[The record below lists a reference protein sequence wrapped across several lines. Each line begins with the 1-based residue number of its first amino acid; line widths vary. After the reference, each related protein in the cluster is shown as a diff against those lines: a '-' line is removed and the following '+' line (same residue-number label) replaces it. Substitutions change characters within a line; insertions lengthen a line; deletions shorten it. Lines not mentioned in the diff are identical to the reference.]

1 MSLTPQAAVC
11 IARDFAVKREEFS
24 HMWHGRTDPLRGEE
38 LYSIVMKRNRSLAAR
53 QFTRQEFDK
62 VLPHAAHQTNTS
74 THMHAGGDNRSPF
87 STLASPTNEHYTTY
101 LCLALGNATEL

>member
-1 MSLTPQAAVC
+1 MFPTPQAAVC

-38 LYSIVMKRNRSLAAR
+38 LYSIVMQRNRSLAAR

-62 VLPHAAHQTNTS
+62 VLPHAAHQTN
-74 THMHAGGDNRSPF
+74 SPRTC
-87 STLASPTNEHYTTY
+87 TLAEIIGAPSPPWPHRPMST
-101 LCLALGNATEL
+101 A